1 MQAFCCSAQSLQ
13 DWASAGPSTARRT
26 ASADRVRTSFR
37 IAASPRL
44 DRFEQTSGVLAGQ
57 LPPMGHDDGAD
68 RLLIAVRAH
77 PDIGAGHPDLVA
89 FRLRAGRAGRIGYA
103 KLVIAD
109 FPAPG

>member
-13 DWASAGPSTARRT
+13 DWACAGPSTARRT
-26 ASADRVRTSFR
+26 ASAGRVRTSFR

-68 RLLIAVRAH
+68 RLLIPVRAH
-77 PDIGAGHPDLVA
+77 LTLVPDIQTSLHSGC
-89 FRLRAGRAGRIGYA
+89 
-103 KLVIAD
+103 
-109 FPAPG
+109 APGALAG